1 MNATELDA
9 TVRAMT
15 ARGKGLLA
23 ADESGG
29 TIKKRFDSIGL
40 ESTQTSR
47 RDYRQ
52 MLFTTDGLE
61 QAVSGVILY
70 DETLRQS
77 TDDGRSLASI
87 LQAKGIVPGIKVD
100 KGTIEMAPGST
111 EKLTEGFDGLARRY
125 EEYYQLGARFAK
137 WRAVYSIS
145 DQLPS
150 LRNVR
155 LNALGLARY
164 AAITQQSGLVPIVEP
179 EVLMDGAHTLERCE
193 EVTTGVLEAVFE
205 ALAAEGVVLELM
217 VLKPNMVIS
226 GKDCTAQA
234 SARQV
239 AEATVRCFRRTVPA
253 AVPGI
258 MFLSGGQ
265 GDVQAT
271 QNLNA
276 INALSAHHPWVFS
289 FSYGRALQAPS
300 LKAWGGKTE
309 NFAAGQ
315 RALHKRAILNG
326 AACRGEYQAQME
338 QAA

>member
-1 MNATELDA
+1 MNTTELEA
-9 TVRAMT
+9 TVHAMI

-23 ADESGG
+23 ADESSG

-40 ESTQTSR
+40 ESTETNR

-52 MLFTTDGLE
+52 MLFTTEGLE

-70 DETLRQS
+70 DETLRQAS
-77 TDDGRSLASI
+77 DDGRSLASI

-100 KGTIEMAPGST
+100 KGTLAMAPDSA

-125 EEYYQLGARFAK
+125 EEYYALGARFAK
-137 WRAVYSIS
+137 WRAVYSIT

-150 LRNVR
+150 ARNVR

-164 AAITQQSGLVPIVEP
+164 AAITQQAGLVPIVEP
-179 EVLMDGAHTLERCE
+179 EVLMDGRHTLERCE
-193 EVTTGVLEAVFE
+193 EVTTGVLQVVFE
-205 ALAAEGVVLELM
+205 ALAAEGVALELM

-226 GKDCTAQA
+226 GKECTTQA
-234 SARQV
+234 SAGQV

-271 QNLNA
+271 ENLNA

-300 LKAWGGKTE
+300 LKAWGGKAE
-309 NFAAGQ
+309 NSAAGQ
-315 RALHKRAILNG
+315 RALHKRALLNG
-326 AACRGEYQAQME
+326 AACRGEYQPAME
-338 QAA
+338 QAD

>member
-226 GKDCTAQA
+226 GKDCAAQA

-315 RALHKRAILNG
+315 RALHKRALLNG
-326 AACRGEYQAQME
+326 AACRGEYQAPME

>member
-1 MNATELDA
+1 MNTTELEA

-23 ADESGG
+23 ADESSG
-29 TIKKRFDSIGL
+29 TIKKRFDSIGV
-40 ESTQTSR
+40 ESTETNR

-52 MLFTTDGLE
+52 MLFTTEGLE
-61 QAVSGVILY
+61 QAISGVILY

-77 TDDGRSLASI
+77 TDDGRTLAGI

-100 KGTIEMAPGST
+100 KGTIAMAPGSA
-111 EKLTEGFDGLARRY
+111 EKLTEGFDGLAKRY

-137 WRAVYSIS
+137 WRAVYSIT
-145 DQLPS
+145 DHLPS
-150 LRNVR
+150 TRNML
-155 LNALGLARY
+155 LNAQGLARY

-179 EVLMDGAHTLERCE
+179 EVLMDGAHTIERCE
-193 EVTTGVLEAVFE
+193 EVTTAVLNAVFD
-205 ALAAEGVVLELM
+205 ALAAEGVALELM

-226 GKDCTAQA
+226 GKECAVQA

-271 QNLNA
+271 ENLDA
-276 INALSAHHPWVFS
+276 INRLSAYHPWTFS

-300 LKAWGGKTE
+300 LKAWGGKKD
-309 NFAAGQ
+309 NVAAGQ
-315 RALHKRAILNG
+315 KALHKRALLNG
-326 AACRGEYQAQME
+326 AACRGEYEARLE
-338 QAA
+338 QTA

>member
-1 MNATELDA
+1 MNTTELEA
-9 TVRAMT
+9 TVHAMI

-23 ADESGG
+23 ADESSG

-40 ESTQTSR
+40 ESTETNR

-52 MLFTTDGLE
+52 MLFTTEGLE

-70 DETLRQS
+70 DETLRQAS
-77 TDDGRSLASI
+77 DDGRSLASI

-100 KGTIEMAPGST
+100 KGTLAMAPDSA

-125 EEYYQLGARFAK
+125 EEYYALGARFAK
-137 WRAVYSIS
+137 WRAVYSIT
-145 DQLPS
+145 DQPPS
-150 LRNVR
+150 ARNVR

-164 AAITQQSGLVPIVEP
+164 AAITQQAGLVPIVEP
-179 EVLMDGAHTLERCE
+179 EVLMDGRHTLERCE
-193 EVTTGVLEAVFE
+193 EVTTGVLQVVFE
-205 ALAAEGVVLELM
+205 ALAAEGVALELM

-226 GKDCTAQA
+226 GKECTTQA
-234 SARQV
+234 SAGQV

-271 QNLNA
+271 ENLNA

-300 LKAWGGKTE
+300 LKAWGGKAE
-309 NFAAGQ
+309 NSAAGQ
-315 RALHKRAILNG
+315 RALHKRALLNG
-326 AACRGEYQAQME
+326 AACRGEYQPAME
-338 QAA
+338 QAD